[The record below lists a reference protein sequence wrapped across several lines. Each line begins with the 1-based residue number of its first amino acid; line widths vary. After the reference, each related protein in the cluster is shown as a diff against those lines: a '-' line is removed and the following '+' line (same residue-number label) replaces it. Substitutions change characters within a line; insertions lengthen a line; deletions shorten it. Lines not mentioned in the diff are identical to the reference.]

1 MTCTTY
7 TLDFVVIFQVSGGHV
22 DILVNY
28 PKTEG
33 IQTKQ

>member
-7 TLDFVVIFQVSGGHV
+7 TLILLSFFQVSGGHV
-22 DILVNY
+22 DTLVNY